1 MNKVYTILNNVL
13 IAGIGIFGIA
23 TVATTFELF
32 TNYNLASREYSFYY
46 AYSSADKS
54 VKDTISN
61 ELKEVIKTK
70 YSGSNN
76 TEYLS
81 LDTIESLTS
90 KGSKSFF
97 DFLKNKNNENS
108 IIYNYEVNN
117 TISNNINSAT
127 FSTNLSSLKSKIQSL
142 QNTDETLYRKAVKY
156 ANELVVKNYKYKKT
170 PENISFISGMIFV
183 FIAIIWAIVFW
194 TIFLYK
200 RKHSKAKTTK

>member
-13 IAGIGIFGIA
+13 IAGVGIFGIA

-46 AYSSADKS
+46 AYSSANQS

-70 YSGSNN
+70 YTGSNN

-81 LDTIESLTS
+81 LDTIEGLTN
-90 KGSKSFF
+90 KGSNSFF
-97 DFLKNKNNENS
+97 DYLKNKSNENS
-108 IIYNYEVNN
+108 IIYNYDVNN
-117 TISNNINSAT
+117 TVSNNINSAA
-127 FSTNLSSLKSKIQSL
+127 FSTNLASLKSKIESL
-142 QNTDETLYRKAVKY
+142 KNTDETLYRKAVKY
-156 ANELVVKNYKYKKT
+156 TNELVVKNYKYKKT
-170 PENISFISGMIFV
+170 PENISFISGMIFI

-194 TIFLYK
+194 TIFIYK
-200 RKHSKAKTTK
+200 RKHKKAETTK